1 MAKQS
6 QSSSGPV
13 TCVQSNVVK
22 RFEAARARVQP
33 RMSAVAR
40 HFTDFVTLAKKRPSH
55 VPWDYNVNGFGVLH
69 TDDARDFAIQI
80 DNRERPE
87 KIAVSFYR
95 RGPADLSALP
105 TSSQA
110 YAELMDCL
118 PGYGL
123 KFSGSTAGNL
133 SKISV
138 KPYVPVEFRFVAD
151 IPGAAIRVFLRNV
164 EDLGVFQYAFNPE
177 DVDINFMAAVDDLL
191 LHQHGEFHRIARKA
205 RDGGATK
212 L

>member
-1 MAKQS
+1 MSKQS

-22 RFEAARARVQP
+22 RFEAARARLQP
-33 RMSAVAR
+33 RMSAIAR
-40 HFTDFVTLAKKRPSH
+40 HFTDFVTLAGQLPSH
-55 VPWDYNVNGFGVLH
+55 EVWDYNVDGFGALH
-69 TDDARDFAIQI
+69 TDDARDFAIKI

-87 KIAVSFYR
+87 KVAVSFYR

-105 TSSQA
+105 TSSTA
-110 YAELMDCL
+110 YAALMDCL

-123 KFSGSTAGNL
+123 KFTGSTAGNL

-164 EDLGVFQYAFNPE
+164 EDLGVFHYTFNPE
-177 DVDINFMAAVDDLL
+177 DVDIAFMAAVDALL
-191 LHQHGEFHRIARKA
+191 LHQHGDFHRLASKA
-205 RDGGATK
+205 REGGPAK